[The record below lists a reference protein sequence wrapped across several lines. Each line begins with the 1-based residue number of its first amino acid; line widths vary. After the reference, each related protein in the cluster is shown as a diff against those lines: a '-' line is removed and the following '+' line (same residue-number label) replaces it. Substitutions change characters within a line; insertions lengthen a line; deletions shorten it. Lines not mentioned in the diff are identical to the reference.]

1 MSKLILAAAAA
12 AALALAAPAMAQTVD
27 AAPTQTVSTRSVN
40 FSSPAAVK
48 DFYAKLYQAALTVC
62 DSGSANPRIS
72 QADISCVNQV
82 MAQAVRAA
90 DKPVL
95 TAMYDSANR
104 GSAPVYAGR

>member
-1 MSKLILAAAAA
+1 MTKLILVAA

-27 AAPTQTVSTRSVN
+27 AAPTQTLSTSSVN
-40 FSSPAAVK
+40 FSNPAAVK
-48 DFYAKLYQAALTVC
+48 HFYAKLYQAAVTVC
-62 DSGSANPRIS
+62 DSGSANPRIA
-72 QADISCVNQV
+72 QADISCVHQA

-104 GSAPVYAGR
+104 GAVPVYAGR